1 MSGSRVLVVDDK
13 ESVLELMKSILGP
26 RHEVAVRSDAAS
38 AIALMRAERFDLVLT
53 DVRMPGASGFEVL
66 GAATRLAEPPVVV
79 VMTGYASIPEA
90 VSAIRQGAFD
100 YVAKPLEADE
110 VSLVVAR
117 ALQHRTGA
125 AEARGGEGGGGRDA
139 RGRGAGSPGATVD
152 FREAMSAARDQA
164 SRGYLVTLMQQF
176 RGNVTHAAKQ
186 AGMTRVSLHRLLKKY
201 GVQSVA
207 FKPEE

>member
-1 MSGSRVLVVDDK
+1 MAATRVLVVDDK
-13 ESVLELMKSILGP
+13 ESVLELLKSILGST
-26 RHEVAVRSDAAS
+26 HEVAVRSDAAS
-38 AIALMRAERFDLVLT
+38 AIALLQAERFDVVLT
-53 DVRMPGASGFEVL
+53 DVRMPGASGFDVL
-66 GAATRLAEPPVVV
+66 GAAARLAEPPVVV

-117 ALQHRTGA
+117 ALQHRAGA
-125 AEARGGEGGGGRDA
+125 GEPGGGGGEGEA
-139 RGRGAGSPGATVD
+139 RGRGAESPGATVD
-152 FREAMSAARDQA
+152 FREAMTVARDQA
-164 SRGYLVTLMQQF
+164 SRDYLISLMRLF

-201 GVQSVA
+201 DVHSLA